1 MSFLRF
7 SKVVKLRRCDII
19 TNKTFLSIFIEKSKT
34 DVFRGGSWVYFTKL
48 DTTLCPTELISQ
60 YYKKGNLRQ
69 NCKKYIFTGIITT
82 KSHSKLRTC
91 DKQIISYTSVREN
104 VIEGPKNIGAETKSF
119 GLYILQAGGTTA
131 AANLGVNVKLF

>member
-1 MSFLRF
+1 M
-7 SKVVKLRRCDII
+7 RRCDII

-104 VIEGPKNIGAETKSF
+104 AIEGPKNIGAETKSF